1 MQAKSLVIVESPAK
15 AKTINKFLG
24 NKYKIC
30 SSMGHLIDLPKSKMG
45 VDVENDFQPHYIVIH
60 NRRKLLTEL
69 KKEAK
74 DKKDIYLA
82 TDSDRE
88 GEAIGWHLAGALGDG
103 KKIHR
108 VIFYEIT
115 KKAIEEAFSHPGEID
130 LNKVNAQQA
139 RRILDR
145 LVGYNLSPLLWKKVA
160 RGLSA
165 GRVQTVVVRLI
176 VEREREIRAFV
187 PEEYWE
193 IEAELEKKMGGE
205 GSGFIAKLEKIGTE
219 KAKIKSKEDGDSVLK
234 ELGSKEF
241 IVKDIKEKEKRKN
254 PIPPF
259 ITSKMQQEAFNKLHF
274 SASKTM
280 RIAQQLYEGL
290 EIGEEGNVG
299 LITYMRTDSVRISD
313 EAHAMAREYI
323 DKRYGRKFLPE
334 KPNVYKSKKSAQEA
348 HEAIRPTSVSME
360 PDSVKKYLT
369 PDQQKLYKLIW
380 ERFVSSQM
388 LPAIYFVTTVEIEA
402 GQYLFKATGSKL
414 LFPGWLNIY
423 NHAIEEDEDKDKI
436 LPELSKNEKLVL
448 IRLIPS
454 QHWTEPPPRYSDAT
468 LVKALE
474 EKGIG
479 RPSTY
484 APILETVTKR
494 DYVQRDKGYLYPT
507 ELGTIVTDLLIK
519 FFPVLLDVE
528 FTAGMEEEL
537 DKIEEGKADWIALL
551 KTFYTPFIECLKSAK
566 EEMKDMKSEST
577 PTEEV
582 CEKCGRQMVIRWS
595 KNGKFLGCS
604 GFPEC
609 KNIKSIEESPTGE
622 IKIRKEEVTEEV
634 CDKCGKQM
642 VIRWGRNGKFLSCS
656 AYPDCKNAK
665 PIPTGKKCPLERCGG
680 DLVQKRAKKGF
691 FFYGCS
697 NYPTCKHTASI
708 RSI

>member
-1 MQAKSLVIVESPAK
+1 MQAKYLVIVESPAK

-24 NKYKIC
+24 NKYKVC

-45 VDVENDFQPHYIVIH
+45 VDIENNFQPHYIVIH

-299 LITYMRTDSVRISD
+299 LRR
-313 EAHAMAREYI
+313 
-323 DKRYGRKFLPE
+323 
-334 KPNVYKSKKSAQEA
+334 
-348 HEAIRPTSVSME
+348 
-360 PDSVKKYLT
+360 
-369 PDQQKLYKLIW
+369 
-380 ERFVSSQM
+380 
-388 LPAIYFVTTVEIEA
+388 
-402 GQYLFKATGSKL
+402 
-414 LFPGWLNIY
+414 
-423 NHAIEEDEDKDKI
+423 
-436 LPELSKNEKLVL
+436 
-448 IRLIPS
+448 
-454 QHWTEPPPRYSDAT
+454 
-468 LVKALE
+468 
-474 EKGIG
+474 
-479 RPSTY
+479 
-484 APILETVTKR
+484 
-494 DYVQRDKGYLYPT
+494 
-507 ELGTIVTDLLIK
+507 
-519 FFPVLLDVE
+519 
-528 FTAGMEEEL
+528 
-537 DKIEEGKADWIALL
+537 
-551 KTFYTPFIECLKSAK
+551 
-566 EEMKDMKSEST
+566 
-577 PTEEV
+577 
-582 CEKCGRQMVIRWS
+582 
-595 KNGKFLGCS
+595 
-604 GFPEC
+604 
-609 KNIKSIEESPTGE
+609 
-622 IKIRKEEVTEEV
+622 
-634 CDKCGKQM
+634 
-642 VIRWGRNGKFLSCS
+642 
-656 AYPDCKNAK
+656 
-665 PIPTGKKCPLERCGG
+665 
-680 DLVQKRAKKGF
+680 
-691 FFYGCS
+691 
-697 NYPTCKHTASI
+697 
-708 RSI
+708 

>member
-24 NKYKIC
+24 NKYKVC

-45 VDVENDFQPHYIVIH
+45 VDIENNFQPHYIVIH